1 MPHQVSDPARES
13 AVQVVILCGG
23 LGTRIREVDAD
34 LPKPMI
40 PIGGRPIL
48 WHIMKGY
55 AQHGYNDF
63 VLCLGYKSWAIK
75 RFFVDYHLS
84 QSDFTVDLSQQG
96 NVEIYGSSSQ
106 EDWRVTLVETGL
118 NSMTGCRVKR
128 IEKYITGEHFM
139 LTYGDGVADV
149 DVPALVDFHLS
160 HDRTGTVTAVQPPGR
175 FGEIELRGTEVVQF
189 AEKPAQ
195 TQGSINGGFFVFHR
209 NIFNWLTDDPNV
221 MLEHEPLTR
230 LAQAGEL
237 SAFRHEGFWHPMD
250 NSRDYKHLNELW
262 DSHQAPWQTWDVPA
276 RPRLRTAA

>member
-1 MPHQVSDPARES
+1 M
-13 AVQVVILCGG
+13 QVVILCGG

-55 AQHGYNDF
+55 AQHGFHEF

-75 RFFVDYHLS
+75 QFFVDYHMS
-84 QSDFTVDLSQQG
+84 QSDFTVDLGRQG
-96 NVEIYGSSSQ
+96 NIEIHGKAAH

-128 IEKYITGEHFM
+128 IERYITGSEFM

-149 DVPALVDFHLS
+149 NLQALVDFHHS
-160 HDRTGTVTAVQPPGR
+160 HDRLATVTAVQPPGR

-189 AEKPAQ
+189 MEKPPQ
-195 TQGSINGGFFVFHR
+195 TEGSINGGFFVFNR
-209 NIFNWLTDDPNV
+209 EVFDWLSDDPRLV
-221 MLEHEPLTR
+221 LENEPLSR
-230 LAQAGEL
+230 LAKAGEL
-237 SAFRHEGFWHPMD
+237 AAWRHHGFWHPMD
-250 NSRDYKHLNELW
+250 NSRDYKHLNDLW
-262 DSHQAPWQTWDVPA
+262 DAQKAPWKTWDQ
-276 RPRLRTAA
+276 RTRVRRRAAA

>member
-1 MPHQVSDPARES
+1 M
-13 AVQVVILCGG
+13 QVVILCGG
-23 LGTRIREVDAD
+23 LGTRIREIDAD

-48 WHIMKGY
+48 WHIMKHY
-55 AQHGYNDF
+55 SQHGYNDF

-75 RFFVDYHLS
+75 RFFIDYHLAH
-84 QSDFTVDLSQQG
+84 SDFTVDLNHQG
-96 NVEIYGSSSQ
+96 NVEMYGNSGQ

-128 IEKYITGEHFM
+128 IEKYITGDHFM

-149 DVPALVDFHLS
+149 DIPELVDFHRS
-160 HDRTGTVTAVQPPGR
+160 HARTGTVTAVQPPGR

-209 NIFNWLTDDPNV
+209 DIFNWLTDDPTLV
-221 MLEHEPLTR
+221 LENEPLSQ
-230 LAQAGEL
+230 LALAGEL
-237 SAFRHEGFWHPMD
+237 SAFRHRGFWHPMD
-250 NSRDYKHLNELW
+250 NSRDYKHLNDLW
-262 DSHQAPWQTWDVPA
+262 DNNKAPWKTWDAPVSS
-276 RPRLRTAA
+276 RLRSAA